1 MLTPKRELP
10 PQLSSAMAHELAR
23 MEHDIMSA
31 MGIYQASLGDQG
43 AETSGKAI
51 LARQH
56 QGNVGSFVYT
66 DNFQAAMIYSTKIIM
81 DLIPYVY
88 DTERI
93 IRIVGEDGAEKTVP
107 INMRKQSPLLN
118 NISDVSEDLISEPK
132 EGVTE
137 YINDLSVGQYD
148 FVITIGPSYDTQRT
162 EALQMLLDLIKSYP
176 QFAQATIDLIVK
188 NIDIPGGEEL
198 LKRAKKLVPIGI
210 RGLDP
215 GEEPPEPQGP
225 SPEERIK
232 MKELELSAL
241 EEMRKGFEAK
251 VDGIAKIMNAEAKER
266 GQQFTEIRAFIEDMQ
281 RNTEGQQ

>member
-1 MLTPKRELP
+1 M
-10 PQLSSAMAHELAR
+10 
-23 MEHDIMSA
+23 
-31 MGIYQASLGDQG
+31 
-43 AETSGKAI
+43 
-51 LARQH
+51 
-56 QGNVGSFVYT
+56 
-66 DNFQAAMIYSTKIIM
+66 
-81 DLIPYVY
+81 
-88 DTERI
+88 
-93 IRIVGEDGAEKTVP
+93 
-107 INMRKQSPLLN
+107 
-118 NISDVSEDLISEPK
+118 
-132 EGVTE
+132 
-137 YINDLSVGQYD
+137 
-148 FVITIGPSYDTQRT
+148 ITIGPSYDTQRT

-210 RGLDP
+210 RDLDP